1 MTYISNNINA
11 KCYICNQSPKASNGT
26 VYSQGCSINRRD
38 KNKEQINLNCQSSA
52 ISGRALVESLGIQN
66 KGTKYEFNPSTAA
79 DDIETFEA
87 VADALKAVI
96 ELYIQKGY
104 TKEEARQKATR
115 FADALIANL

>member
-26 VYSQGCSINRRD
+26 ASSQDCSINCTD
-38 KNKEQINLNCQSSA
+38 ENKEQINLNYQSSA
-52 ISGRALVESLGIQN
+52 ISGRTLVESLGIQN
-66 KGTKYEFNPSTAA
+66 KGTKYEFNPSDAA

-87 VADALKAVI
+87 VTDALKAVI

-104 TKEEARQKATR
+104 TKEEARQKATQ
-115 FADALIANL
+115 FVDALIVNL